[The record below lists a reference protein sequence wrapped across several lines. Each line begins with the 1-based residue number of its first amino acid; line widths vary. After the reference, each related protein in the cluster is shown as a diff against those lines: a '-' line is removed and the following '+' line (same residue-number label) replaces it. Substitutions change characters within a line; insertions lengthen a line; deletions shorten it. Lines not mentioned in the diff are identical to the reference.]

1 MDQNAGQDTAARTSS
16 EINALRNIRTF
27 SLLSIFGFALDAVA
41 IIFAFTMF
49 SKLISSFATTSTAS
63 PAAYANLGV
72 ELAMGV
78 LGLVSAILMLL
89 SFVFLRRS
97 YRVLKGMSEEFSSPY
112 TGVNLFFIGLLVIIV
127 GSIAL
132 IPLIMVHVS
141 AVAVSIGIIV
151 VLIVG
156 VIMTFIGEILAIIV
170 GPFKLRTYF
179 NKPTFGTA
187 GVMVIIGIFIPFISM
202 VGVVLIYVGANSLL
216 KSSPTV
222 V

>member
-1 MDQNAGQDTAARTSS
+1 
-16 EINALRNIRTF
+16 
-27 SLLSIFGFALDAVA
+27 
-41 IIFAFTMF
+41 MF
-49 SKLISSFATTSTAS
+49 SKLISSFATTST
-63 PAAYANLGV
+63 AAYANLGV

-89 SFVFLRRS
+89 SFVFLRRG
-97 YRVLKGMSEEFSSPY
+97 YRVLKGMSEEFSSSY

-132 IPLIMVHVS
+132 IPLIIVHVS

-187 GVMVIIGIFIPFISM
+187 GVMMIIGIFIPFISM

>member
-1 MDQNAGQDTAARTSS
+1 
-16 EINALRNIRTF
+16 
-27 SLLSIFGFALDAVA
+27 
-41 IIFAFTMF
+41 MF

-63 PAAYANLGV
+63 PAAYANLIV

-78 LGLVSAILMLL
+78 LGLVSAILMLP
-89 SFVFLRRS
+89 SFVFLRRG
-97 YRVLKGMSEEFSSPY
+97 YRVLKGMSEEFSSSY

-132 IPLIMVHVS
+132 IPLIVIHVS
-141 AVAVSIGIIV
+141 AVAVSIGIIA

-156 VIMTFIGEILAIIV
+156 AIMTFIGEILAIIV
-170 GPFKLRTYF
+170 GPFRLRTYF

-187 GVMVIIGIFIPFISM
+187 GIMMIIGIFIPFISM